1 MCVFSKKENLVK
13 LLKLLVAAI
22 GMASSIASAQ
32 TPGYP
37 NKIVHIIVPFSPGS
51 ATDIIART
59 IGDKLSTSLG
69 QPVVV
74 ENRPGAGG
82 TIGAGVVAASAP
94 DGYTLLVQSSGH
106 TVNPHMYT
114 TLTYD
119 TLRDFAGVTT
129 LVNLPNV
136 LVVAPSKGIKSVQ
149 ELVAA
154 AKAKPGQLNYA
165 SAGSGSATHMNAEK
179 FRAAA
184 GFDAVHIPYKGT
196 PEAIT
201 EVIAGRVDYFFAPMV
216 SGLPMI
222 KDGKVLALAVGSAK
236 RSSILPD
243 VPTTVEAGVPG
254 SDYNFWIGMLAPA
267 KTPRDII
274 TRLNEEVLKALQAPE
289 VRERLAKLGAEPL
302 PMSPEQFD
310 AYIRDELAANA
321 RIVKAAGIKAN

>member
-1 MCVFSKKENLVK
+1 MK
-13 LLKLLVAAI
+13 LLKLLLATI
-22 GMASSIASAQ
+22 GMAASIASAQ
-32 TPGYP
+32 PLGYP

-59 IGDKLSTSLG
+59 IGDKLSAGLG

-82 TIGAGVVAASAP
+82 TIGAGVVAAAAP

-106 TVNPHMYT
+106 TVNPHIYT
-114 TLTYD
+114 TLSYD

-136 LVVAPSKGIKSVQ
+136 LVIAPGKGIKSVQ

-236 RSSILPD
+236 RSSVLPD
-243 VPTTVEAGVPG
+243 VPTTVEAGVAG

-267 KTPRDII
+267 KTPRDIV

-289 VRERLAKLGAEPL
+289 VKERLAKLGAEPL

-310 AYIRDELAANA
+310 AYIREELAANA

>member
-1 MCVFSKKENLVK
+1 MK
-13 LLKLLVAAI
+13 LLKLLLATI
-22 GMASSIASAQ
+22 GMAASIASAQ
-32 TPGYP
+32 PYP
-37 NKIVHIIVPFSPGS
+37 NKIIHIIVPFSPGS

-59 IGDKLSTSLG
+59 IGDKLSAGLG

-82 TIGAGVVAASAP
+82 TIGAGVVAAAAP

-106 TVNPHMYT
+106 TVNPHIYT
-114 TLTYD
+114 TLSYD

-136 LVVAPSKGIKSVQ
+136 LVIAPGKGIKSVQ

-154 AKAKPGQLNYA
+154 AKAKPGPLNYA

-236 RSSILPD
+236 RSSVLPD
-243 VPTTVEAGVPG
+243 VPTTVEAGVAG

-267 KTPRDII
+267 KTPRDIV

-289 VRERLAKLGAEPL
+289 VKERLAKLGAEPL

-310 AYIRDELAANA
+310 AYIREELAANA

>member
-1 MCVFSKKENLVK
+1 MK

-22 GMASSIASAQ
+22 GLAASIASAQ

-37 NKIVHIIVPFSPGS
+37 NKIIHIIVPFSPGS

-59 IGDKLSTSLG
+59 IADKLSSSLG

-106 TVNPHMYT
+106 TVNPHIYT

-129 LVNLPNV
+129 LVNLPNA
-136 LVVAPSKGIKSVQ
+136 LIIAPSKGIKSVQ

-184 GFDAVHIPYKGT
+184 GFDAVHIPFKGT
-196 PEAIT
+196 PEGIT

-216 SGLPMI
+216 AALPMI

-236 RSSILPD
+236 RSSVLPD
-243 VPTTVEAGVPG
+243 VPTTVEAGVAG
-254 SDYNFWIGMLAPA
+254 SDYNFWIGMLVPA
-267 KTPRDII
+267 KTPRDIV
-274 TRLNEEVLKALQAPE
+274 TRLNQEVLKALQAPD
-289 VRERLAKLGAEPL
+289 VIERLSKLGAEPL
-302 PMSPEQFD
+302 TMSPEQFD
-310 AYIRDELAANA
+310 AYIREELAANA

>member
-1 MCVFSKKENLVK
+1 MRF
-13 LLKLLVAAI
+13 LKLLVAAM
-22 GMASSIASAQ
+22 GVAASIASAQ
-32 TPGYP
+32 PLGYP

-59 IGDKLSTSLG
+59 IGDKLSAGLG

-82 TIGAGVVAASAP
+82 TIGAGVVAAAAP

-106 TVNPHMYT
+106 TVNPHIYT
-114 TLTYD
+114 TLSYD

-136 LVVAPSKGIKSVQ
+136 LVIAPGKGIKSVQ

-236 RSSILPD
+236 RSSVLPD
-243 VPTTVEAGVPG
+243 VPTTVEAGVAG

-267 KTPRDII
+267 KTPRDIV

-289 VRERLAKLGAEPL
+289 VKERLAKLGAEPL

-310 AYIRDELAANA
+310 AYIREELAANA